1 MKKIIFLIIFIILS
15 FGENINKQILR
26 KLDKIDN
33 EIKII
38 KKEIYFTKKEMR
50 IGFEAM
56 DKRFEMM
63 QKVWIIDLKLCNT
76 IWIKNLKF

>member
-15 FGENINKQILR
+15 FRENINKQILK

-38 KKEIYFTKKEMR
+38 KKEIDFTKKEMR

-56 DKRFEMM
+56 EKRFEILIHLINSPNN
-63 QKVWIIDLKLCNT
+63 WYFCSYRFYDIG
-76 IWIKNLKF
+76 